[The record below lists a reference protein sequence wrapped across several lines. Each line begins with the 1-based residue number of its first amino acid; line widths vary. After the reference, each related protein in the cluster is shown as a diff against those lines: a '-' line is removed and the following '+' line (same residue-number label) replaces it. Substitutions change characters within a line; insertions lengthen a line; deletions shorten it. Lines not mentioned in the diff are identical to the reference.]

1 MNKVIAI
8 CGKVGSG
15 KTYHAGKIMEK
26 HKAVLLSDDEV
37 LKELFPEKHPNDDP
51 SLMMKIQNYL
61 LKKAREIVINGTDV
75 ILDWGFWK
83 KKEREDIDSFF
94 SEDGIDVEW
103 HYIDVSD
110 EKWMEHISKR
120 NQGNEGF
127 AYFLPKEVLQRTE
140 KIFEIPDKE
149 DIDVWIKD

>member
-1 MNKVIAI
+1 MQRNSWRAFNHR
-8 CGKVGSG
+8 
-15 KTYHAGKIMEK
+15 YHN
-26 HKAVLLSDDEV
+26 
-37 LKELFPEKHPNDDP
+37 LK
-51 SLMMKIQNYL
+51 
-61 LKKAREIVINGTDV
+61 NGTDV
-75 ILDWGFWK
+75 VLGWGFWK

-110 EKWMEHISKR
+110 EKWMEHIGKR

-149 DIDVWIKD
+149 DIDVWIKDWLKKYKLTNAIHKE